1 MAIRLRTARLR
12 LPTALV
18 LALPLLGA
26 PFSSSAGKSKSAPAA
41 APKESSEVDAK
52 TLEAAPLSLRGTR
65 GAAHP
70 DCKNQVPMWEHEV
83 REGEHLG
90 LIAGRYGVR
99 RAELVELNAEF
110 TDPNLIKPGQRVKV
124 CPEIAPRIRENVTYI
139 VRGGDSLSKIAA
151 AHGLT
156 AKEVSD
162 AQDPPLSDPN
172 RLLPGQELKFWV
184 DRGSPEAFLPPL
196 PKPPAKS
203 KKRSKRSGLSKK
215 RKLRHA
221 AVNVQLT
228 PSDDVHIKRPHLAFG
243 TKKTIGLLS
252 SVVAKYKRKHA
263 KGPRVLI
270 GDISKRGGGKLHP
283 HLSHQR
289 GHDFDVGYV
298 LKGAAGS
305 KTRFSGV
312 NRSNFDA
319 ARTWALV
326 KAFLDTKEIRYI
338 FMDYGH
344 QKVLYDYAK
353 ANGVG
358 DAELDELFQYPRGR
372 GRNHGLIRHWRS
384 HKNHFHVRF
393 SR

>member
-12 LPTALV
+12 LPTALL

-26 PFSSSAGKSKSAPAA
+26 PFSSSAGTSEKAPDA
-41 APKESSEVDAK
+41 APHDDAHVDAK

-70 DCKNQVPMWEHEV
+70 DCKNRVPMWEHEV

-99 RAELVELNAEF
+99 RSELVELNADF
-110 TDPNLIKPGQRVKV
+110 ADPNLIKPGQRVKV
-124 CPEIAPRIRENVTYI
+124 CPEIAPRIREHVTYV
-139 VRGGDSLSKIAA
+139 VRGGDSLSKIGA

-156 AKEVSD
+156 AKEVAE
-162 AQDPPLSDPN
+162 AQDPPLKDPN

-184 DRGSPEAFLPPL
+184 DRGSPEQFLPPL
-196 PKPPAKS
+196 PKPPKAK
-203 KKRSKRSGLSKK
+203 KKHAKRSGLSGK

-221 AVNVQLT
+221 AVNVQLDA
-228 PSDDVHIKRPHLAFG
+228 SDDIYIKRPKLAFG
-243 TKKTIGLLS
+243 TQKTIRLLH
-252 SVVAKYKRKHA
+252 SVVAQYKRRHS
-263 KGPRVLI
+263 KGPKVLI

-283 HLSHQR
+283 HLSHKR

-305 KTRFSGV
+305 KTRFAGV

-319 ARTWALV
+319 ARTWSLV
-326 KAFLDTKEIRYI
+326 KAFLDTKEVRYI

-344 QKVLYDYAK
+344 QKVLYNYAL
-353 ANGVG
+353 AHGV
-358 DAELDELFQYPRGR
+358 AETELDELFQYPRGR